1 MSFGHLSIEGRVF
14 HNDLLRKKNRRSAE
28 DSVFHLR
35 QQEKDSVS
43 LVELKAL
50 ARRLLP
56 TNSALLALILS
67 EPDSLP
73 RVVALA
79 KVEVFVRL
87 LHQEL
92 E

>member
-1 MSFGHLSIEGRVF
+1 MAGASRT
-14 HNDLLRKKNRRSAE
+14 
-28 DSVFHLR
+28 
-35 QQEKDSVS
+35 QEQEANVS

-56 TNSALLALILS
+56 RNSILLALILS

-73 RVVALA
+73 KVVALA

-87 LHQEL
+87 LHHEL
-92 E
+92 KIDAQ